1 MTGLAAP
8 SHYRPAFE
16 DSAQLDAEDGLAH
29 LRERFFLPADTVYLD
44 GNSLG
49 AMPRAVPAA
58 VDELIRRQ
66 WGEDLIASWNTHDW
80 IRLPQQVGEAIAPLI
95 GATPGQVLCVDSIS
109 VNLFKLLAAAL
120 ELRPGRRVILL
131 AEGDFPT
138 DGYVASGLA
147 RLLGE
152 ERCQLRRVRAEQLGD
167 ALDGDVAALL
177 LTEVNYRSG
186 EPFDMRRLTAAAH
199 EAGALAVWDL
209 AHSAGAMPVSLDAS
223 GADMAVGCG
232 YKFFNGG
239 PGAPGFVYVA
249 EHHQQ
254 AAQSPLAGWLGHRQ
268 PFAFE
273 PDYVSARGVSRFQA
287 GTPPVLSM
295 AALRAALRVFED
307 VSVTDLRRKSLALTD
322 HFLAC
327 LEREA
332 LLPDVFELATP
343 RSPERRGSQISLRH
357 PEAWGVSQA
366 LIERRVVVDFRAP
379 DIVRFGFA
387 PLYNRFDDA
396 RRAAATLATIL
407 RDGAQRDARFAARP
421 TVT

>member
-1 MTGLAAP
+1 MTAP
-8 SHYRPAFE
+8 VRPA
-16 DSAQLDAEDGLAH
+16 DAADVAAQLDSEDLLRH
-29 LRERFFLPADTVYLD
+29 LREQFLLPEDTVYLD

-49 AMPRAVPAA
+49 ALPRDVPVA

-80 IRLPQQVGEAIAPLI
+80 IRLPLQVGEAIAPLI
-95 GATPGQVLCVDSIS
+95 GAAPGQVLCVDTIS

-131 AEGDFPT
+131 AESDFPT

-152 ERCQLRRVRAEQLGD
+152 DRCVLRRVPSERLVAS
-167 ALDGDVAALL
+167 LDGDVAALL

-186 EPFDMRRLTAAAH
+186 ERFDMEHLTAAAH

-209 AHSAGAMPVSLDAS
+209 AHSAGAMPVTLDAS

-249 EHHQQ
+249 ERHQQ
-254 AAQSPLAGWLGHRQ
+254 TAQSPLAGWLGHRQ
-268 PFAFE
+268 PFAFD
-273 PDYVSARGVSRFQA
+273 PDYAAAPGVSRFQA
-287 GTPPVLSM
+287 GTPPVISM
-295 AALRAALRVFED
+295 VALKAALRLFAD
-307 VSVTDLRRKSLALTD
+307 VSLDDLRNKSLALTD

-327 LEREA
+327 LEGEA
-332 LLPDVFELATP
+332 LLPDAFDLATP
-343 RSPERRGSQISLRH
+343 RTPERRGSQISLRH
-357 PEAWGVSQA
+357 PEAWGISQA
-366 LIERRVVVDFRAP
+366 LIERRVIVDFRAP

-387 PLYNRFDDA
+387 PLYNRFADA
-396 RRAAATLATIL
+396 QRAAAELAL
-407 RDGAQRDARFAARP
+407 VLHESAHLDPRFASRP

>member
-1 MTGLAAP
+1 MTGLAA
-8 SHYRPAFE
+8 SGSG
-16 DSAQLDAEDGLAH
+16 SALDNSEWLDAQDSLAH
-29 LRERFFLPADTVYLD
+29 LRERFLLPADTVYLD

-49 AMPRAVPAA
+49 ALPRAVPAA

-80 IRLPQQVGEAIAPLI
+80 IRLPQRVGEAIAPLI
-95 GATPGQVLCVDSIS
+95 GAAPGQVLCVDTIS

-120 ELRPGRRVILL
+120 ELRPGRPVILL

-152 ERCQLRRVRAEQLGD
+152 ARCQLRRVPVEELAD

-186 EPFDMRRLTAAAH
+186 ERFDMQSLTAAAH
-199 EAGALAVWDL
+199 EAGALALWDL
-209 AHSAGAMPVSLDAS
+209 AHSAGAMPVTLDAS

-249 EHHQQ
+249 ERHQQ

-273 PDYVSARGVSRFQA
+273 PAYVSAPGVARFQA

-295 AALRAALRVFED
+295 VALRAALQVFED
-307 VSVTDLRRKSLALTD
+307 VSLAGLRRKSLALTD

-327 LEREA
+327 LAHEA
-332 LLPDVFELATP
+332 LLPGAFELATP
-343 RSPERRGSQISLRH
+343 RPPARRGSQISLRH
-357 PEAWGVSQA
+357 PEAWGISQA
-366 LIERRVVVDFRAP
+366 LIERGVIVDFRAP

-396 RRAAATLATIL
+396 RRAALALAAIL
-407 RDGAQRDARFAARP
+407 RDGAHCDPRFAERP
-421 TVT
+421 MVT

>member
-1 MTGLAAP
+1 VTGLAA
-8 SHYRPAFE
+8 SHSG
-16 DSAQLDAEDGLAH
+16 SALGNSERLDAEDGLAH
-29 LRERFFLPADTVYLD
+29 LRERFLLPSDTVYLD

-49 AMPRAVPAA
+49 ALPRAVPAA

-66 WGEDLIASWNTHDW
+66 WGEDLIASWNLHDW

-95 GATPGQVLCVDSIS
+95 GAAPGQVLCVDTIS
-109 VNLFKLLAAAL
+109 VNVFKLLAAAL
-120 ELRPGRRVILL
+120 ELRPGRPVILL

-152 ERCQLRRVRAEQLGD
+152 ERCRLRRVPTERLAD

-186 EPFDMRRLTAAAH
+186 ERFDMRRLTAAAH

-239 PGAPGFVYVA
+239 PGAPGFVYLA
-249 EHHQQ
+249 GRHQE

-273 PDYVSARGVSRFQA
+273 PEYASAPGVARFQA
-287 GTPPVLSM
+287 GTPPVLGM
-295 AALRAALRVFED
+295 VALRAALEVFED
-307 VSVTDLRRKSLALTD
+307 VSVADLRRKSLALTD

-327 LEREA
+327 LEHEA

-343 RSPERRGSQISLRH
+343 RSRERRGSQVSLRH
-357 PEAWGVSQA
+357 PEAWGISQA
-366 LIERRVVVDFRAP
+366 LIERRVIVDFRAP

-387 PLYNRFDDA
+387 PLYNRFADA
-396 RRAAATLATIL
+396 RRTAVELADIL
-407 RDGAQRDARFAARP
+407 RDKAHRDPRFADKP